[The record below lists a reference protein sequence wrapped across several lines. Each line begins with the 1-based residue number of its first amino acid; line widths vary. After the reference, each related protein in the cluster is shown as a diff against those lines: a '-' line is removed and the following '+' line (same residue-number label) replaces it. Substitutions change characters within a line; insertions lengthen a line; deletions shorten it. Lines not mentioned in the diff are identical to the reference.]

1 MRLIIEKDPQSV
13 AVWTSQYIAKLV
25 KRHREQDPQ
34 RPFVLGLPTGSTPL
48 ETYRELIKL
57 NKQGEISFRNIITFN
72 MDEYVGLPEEHPE
85 SYHSFMWNNFFN
97 HIDIQPENVN
107 ILNGNAPDLLQECR
121 QYEEKIVAAGGID
134 LFLGGVGSDGHI
146 AFNEPFSNLRS
157 RTRLKTLINQ
167 TRIDN
172 ARFFDGKLEN
182 VPRNALTV
190 GIGTITD
197 ARQVLILAV
206 GENKAHAVKMG
217 IEGAYSHMWTISAI
231 QVHPKA
237 MVVCDEKAIKE
248 LSSRTVDYFRD
259 IEHRI
264 KTELW

>member
-1 MRLIIEKDPQSV
+1 MV
-13 AVWTSQYIAKLV
+13 AAWTAQYIACQINKH
-25 KRHREQDPQ
+25 KDSGAT

-48 ETYRELIKL
+48 GTYLELIKL
-57 NKQGEISFRNIITFN
+57 HKEGVVSFADVVTFN
-72 MDEYVGLPEEHPE
+72 MDEYVGLPEDHPQ

-97 HIDIQPENVN
+97 HVDIKPENVN
-107 ILNGNAPDLLQECR
+107 ILDGNATDLRRECR
-121 QYEEKIVAAGGID
+121 EYEEKIAAAGGID

-146 AFNEPFSNLRS
+146 AFNEPFSSLSS
-157 RTRLKTLINQ
+157 RTRMKTLIHQ

-172 ARFFDGKLEN
+172 SRFFGGKLEN

-197 ARQVLILAV
+197 ARQLLILAV
-206 GENKAHAVKMG
+206 GENKALAVKMG

-237 MVVCDEKAIKE
+237 MVVCDEKAVQA
-248 LSSRTVDYFRD
+248 LSSRTVDYFKD
-259 IEHRI
+259 IEQRI
-264 KTELW
+264 KEDLW